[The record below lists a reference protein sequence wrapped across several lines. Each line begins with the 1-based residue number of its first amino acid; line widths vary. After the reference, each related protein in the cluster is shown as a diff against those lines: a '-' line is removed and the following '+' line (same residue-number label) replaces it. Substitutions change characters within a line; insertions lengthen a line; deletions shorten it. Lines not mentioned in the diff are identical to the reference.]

1 MAFDESGKFLNIEE
15 LSRIPKVSLKFN
27 TPLMTSQPKKL
38 QQNHQIG
45 L

>member
-1 MAFDESGKFLNIEE
+1 MAFDESGKFLNIKE

-27 TPLMTSQPKKL
+27 TPLKHDDM
-38 QQNHQIG
+38 G